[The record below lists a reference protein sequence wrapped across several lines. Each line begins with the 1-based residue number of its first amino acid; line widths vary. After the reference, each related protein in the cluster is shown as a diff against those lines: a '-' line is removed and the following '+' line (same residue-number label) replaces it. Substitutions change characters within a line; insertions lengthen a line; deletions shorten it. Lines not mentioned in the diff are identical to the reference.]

1 MEEASIDNRGVR
13 NGLAQAEGIW
23 EDFLGEIISELRLT
37 FFFVCFPLSQ
47 FVSFLRTMIVSHL
60 FLNLNQHIT

>member
-23 EDFLGEIISELRLT
+23 EDFLGDRMT
-37 FFFVCFPLSQ
+37 FFFFFASPCLS
-47 FVSFLRTMIVSHL
+47 S
-60 FLNLNQHIT
+60 

>member
-23 EDFLGEIISELRLT
+23 EDFLGEIISELRMT
-37 FFFVCFPLSQ
+37 FFLLPL
-47 FVSFLRTMIVSHL
+47 VSVRELFKHGDRVSL
-60 FLNLNQHIT
+60 IFINLNQHIT